1 MATTSTTKPGDVVVA
16 VDGSESSQAALRWAA
31 GLGLPLRVVQTWE
44 YPSTIPLPWSRLTSH
59 TPEEVDDEVEAAL
72 RDLVGS
78 TIPSG
83 IAVTSEVIR
92 GPAANALLA
101 HAAETRPRM
110 LVVGSRGRGGFAGL
124 RLGSVSRHCLEHA
137 PCPVVMVPGPERTTI
152 EPKVSVIAVGIDGS
166 DLSGQALD
174 LAIGLADDTGA
185 GVVTIHAFDTERAH
199 LPADVMLS
207 VRASVDEQMAAQR
220 EQVLSRREVSEAL
233 IVDGDPRR
241 MLLDTAT
248 RHDADLLVVGALG
261 AGTVQKDLGPVA
273 SYLASHTTIPL
284 AVVR

>member
-1 MATTSTTKPGDVVVA
+1 MATVPSTQPTDVVVA

-59 TPEEVDDEVEAAL
+59 TPEEVDQEVESAL
-72 RDLVGS
+72 RELVSSSLPDG
-78 TIPSG
+78 IP
-83 IAVTSEVIR
+83 VTSEVLR
-92 GPAANALLA
+92 GPAATALIN

-110 LVVGSRGRGGFAGL
+110 LVVGSRGHGGFAGL

-137 PCPVVMVPGPERTTI
+137 PCPVVMVPGPERTTA
-152 EPKVSVIAVGIDGS
+152 ESTLSSIAVGVDDS
-166 DLSGQALD
+166 ELSKRALD
-174 LAIGLADDTGA
+174 LAIGLAGDTGA
-185 GVVTIHAFDTERAH
+185 SVTTIHVFDIERAH
-199 LPADVMLS
+199 LPADVTLS
-207 VRASVDEQMAAQR
+207 IRSAVDEQMAAQR
-220 EQVLSRREVSEAL
+220 EEALSRHEVSEAL

-241 MLLDTAT
+241 MLPDTAAE
-248 RHDADLLVVGALG
+248 HHADLLVVGALG
-261 AGTVQKDLGPVA
+261 AGTVNKDLGPVA